1 MTLRARGGF
10 TLWEMA
16 LVLAVLGV
24 TLLLAAP
31 ALGSFGLKKPRGDA
45 EPLLELLR
53 TARGEA
59 VFASAVVAVRID
71 PASGTFRMDTTGVN
85 GMGPYASGTIDLGG
99 ATVFV
104 TELDRLQ
111 FLFQPT
117 GASFSDSVGVRGPGG
132 TQMVKVDTWTGLARA
147 EPR

>member
-1 MTLRARGGF
+1 MTARERGGF

-16 LVLAVLGV
+16 LVLTVLAV

-53 TARGEA
+53 AARGEA
-59 VFASAVVAVRID
+59 VYASAIVAVRLD
-71 PASGTFRMDTTGVN
+71 PASGAFRMDTTGVN
-85 GMGPYASGTIDLGG
+85 GMGPYAVGTIDLGG

-117 GASFSDSVGVRGPGG
+117 GASFSDSVAVRGPGG
-132 TQMVKVDTWTGLARA
+132 TQMVKVDMWTGVARA
-147 EPR
+147 EAR